1 MVSGKESTFLGMK
14 STLSDGNLNKT
25 HLLHFGVLSMFLG
38 SYLAQGLERLFLLW
52 FVLGLLPEENREGT
66 GEGNLNKSAFFTKAS
81 E

>member
-38 SYLAQGLERLFLLW
+38 SSLVYPW
-52 FVLGLLPEENREGT
+52 
-66 GEGNLNKSAFFTKAS
+66 SFTRD
-81 E
+81 

>member
-38 SYLAQGLERLFLLW
+38 SSLVRPWSFTRGRLERYR
-52 FVLGLLPEENREGT
+52 GKE
-66 GEGNLNKSAFFTKAS
+66 S
-81 E
+81 

>member
-38 SYLAQGLERLFLLW
+38 LSLVMIRIYLQNDVYLHLYFIEYQ
-52 FVLGLLPEENREGT
+52 
-66 GEGNLNKSAFFTKAS
+66 
-81 E
+81 